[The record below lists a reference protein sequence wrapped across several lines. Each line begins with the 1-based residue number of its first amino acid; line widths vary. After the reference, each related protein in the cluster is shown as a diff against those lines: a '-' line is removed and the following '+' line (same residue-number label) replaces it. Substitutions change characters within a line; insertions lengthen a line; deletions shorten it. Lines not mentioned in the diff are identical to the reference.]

1 MALQSNKI
9 KKILAITAHP
19 DDLELSF
26 GGSVHKWFNQGCIV
40 DNLIMCH
47 HQPHKQYLSK
57 TSAIL
62 GFAPYYYP
70 LEDVNMRPVLTN
82 DMIERIESFLNISE
96 YDLLITHW
104 KEDWHQDHRMC
115 YHIGNTLRRK
125 QPLDVWYFDAF
136 PYNQKYKSFET
147 NVYVDISNS
156 MESKVKAI
164 KEYKNVPSDYYL
176 RIQAYNAYRGGFIN
190 KQYAECFKVDTINA

>member
-26 GGSVHKWFNQGCIV
+26 GGSVHKWFNQGCII

-47 HQPHKQYLSK
+47 HQPHKQYLPK
-57 TSAIL
+57 TSTIL

-70 LEDVNMRPVLTN
+70 LDDVNMRPVLTN

-115 YHIGNTLRRK
+115 YNIGNTLRRK

-147 NVYVDISNS
+147 NVYVDISDS

-164 KEYKNVPSDYYL
+164 REYKNVPSDYYL
-176 RIQAYNAYRGGFIN
+176 RVQAYNAYRGGFIN

>member
-26 GGSVHKWFNQGCIV
+26 GGSVHKWFNQGCII

-47 HQPHKQYLSK
+47 HQPHKQYLPK

-70 LEDVNMRPVLTN
+70 LDDVNMRPVLTN

-115 YHIGNTLRRK
+115 YNIGNTLRRK

-147 NVYVDISNS
+147 NVYVDISNN

-164 KEYKNVPSDYYL
+164 REYKNVPSDYYL
-176 RIQAYNAYRGGFIN
+176 RIQAYNAYRGSFIN

>member
-26 GGSVHKWFNQGCIV
+26 GGSVHIWFTQGCMI

-62 GFAPYYYP
+62 GFAPHYYP
-70 LEDVNMRPVLTN
+70 LDDVNMRPVLTN
-82 DMIERIESFLNISE
+82 DMIERIESFL
-96 YDLLITHW
+96 LIF
-104 KEDWHQDHRMC
+104 
-115 YHIGNTLRRK
+115 L
-125 QPLDVWYFDAF
+125 
-136 PYNQKYKSFET
+136 SFVST
-147 NVYVDISNS
+147 AIAGLGRNPINV
-156 MESKVKAI
+156 M
-164 KEYKNVPSDYYL
+164 
-176 RIQAYNAYRGGFIN
+176 RGH
-190 KQYAECFKVDTINA
+190 V